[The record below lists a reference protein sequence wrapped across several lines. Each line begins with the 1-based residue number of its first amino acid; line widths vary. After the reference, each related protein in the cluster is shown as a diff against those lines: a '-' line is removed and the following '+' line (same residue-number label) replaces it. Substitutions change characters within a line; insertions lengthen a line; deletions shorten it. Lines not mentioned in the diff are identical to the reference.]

1 MDPSAPLKEIKM
13 PKPNVRRDI
22 IREWM
27 LLARETTK
35 QALAFAEAAVQRH
48 SLPRSRQTP
57 RTVIMEWL
65 RPRTGRP

>member
-1 MDPSAPLKEIKM
+1 M

-27 LLARETTK
+27 LLAREK
-35 QALAFAEAAVQRH
+35 RQSSQQALAFAEAAVQRH

-65 RPRTGRP
+65 RPRIGRP